1 MLLRFINKKKIFII
15 VLVLLILSIIFLLSN
30 FVYST
35 SYKNDFAD
43 QLVVEKEKP
52 KEVVRKVSHI
62 ETPKDVKAIYM
73 TSFVASSE
81 KMRTPLIDFID
92 QSEINSVVI
101 DIKDYTGFVSIK
113 LSDPK
118 LKDLAVEEVRI
129 VDIENL
135 IDILHSKNIYVIA
148 RVAVF
153 QDPIFSKRRLD
164 LAVQT
169 KAGELWKDRKGLSWI
184 DAGSKEYWDYMI
196 TLSKEIYNKGF
207 DEINFDYIRYPS
219 DGNMKDIYYPKTL
232 DQSKSETLA
241 SFFRYLNDNLRV
253 NSIKTSA
260 DLFGMTT
267 SVKDDMGIGQVLEK
281 ALPCFDYIAPMIY
294 PSHYPSGF
302 EGFKN
307 PASYPYEV
315 IYKAMS
321 DGVVRAETAS
331 STKDK
336 FRPWIQDFDLGADY
350 GVTEIKAQIKALND
364 LGLYSYMVWSP
375 SNRYTKEAFIK
386 E

>member
-184 DAGSKEYWDYMI
+184 DAGSKEYWDYMV

-241 SFFRYLNDNLRV
+241 SFFKYLNDNLRA
-253 NSIKTSA
+253 NGIKTSA

-281 ALPCFDYIAPMIY
+281 ALPYFDYIAPMIY

>member
-101 DIKDYTGFVSIK
+101 DIKDYTGYVSIK

-164 LAVQT
+164 LAVET

-184 DAGSKEYWDYMI
+184 DAGSKEYWDYMV

-281 ALPCFDYIAPMIY
+281 ALPYFDYIAPMIY

-315 IYKAMS
+315 IYKAMN

-350 GVTEIKAQIKALND
+350 GVAEIKAQIKALND

>member
-232 DQSKSETLA
+232 DQNKSETLA
-241 SFFRYLNDNLRV
+241 SFFKYLNDNLRA
-253 NSIKTSA
+253 NGIKTSA

-281 ALPCFDYIAPMIY
+281 ALPYFDYIAPMIY

-315 IYKAMS
+315 IYKAMN

-350 GVTEIKAQIKALND
+350 GVAEIKAQIKALND

-386 E
+386 D

>member
-164 LAVQT
+164 LAVET

-184 DAGSKEYWDYMI
+184 DAGSKEYWDYMV

-232 DQSKSETLA
+232 DQNKSETLA
-241 SFFRYLNDNLRV
+241 SFFKYLNDNLRADG
-253 NSIKTSA
+253 IKTSA

-281 ALPCFDYIAPMIY
+281 ALPYFDYIAPMIY

-315 IYKAMS
+315 IYKAMN

-350 GVTEIKAQIKALND
+350 GVAEIKAQIKALND